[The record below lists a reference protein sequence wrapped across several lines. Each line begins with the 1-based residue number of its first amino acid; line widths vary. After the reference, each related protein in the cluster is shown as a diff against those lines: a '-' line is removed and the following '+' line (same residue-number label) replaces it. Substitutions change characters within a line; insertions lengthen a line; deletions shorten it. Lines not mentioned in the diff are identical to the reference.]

1 MTALTVALAAL
12 AVFGPAHIII
22 LIYFGAIMWKNENT
36 VLAFL
41 VNCYAMYCTVYFAH
55 IFMEGLACRK
65 TDSTASK
72 QNS

>member
-1 MTALTVALAAL
+1 MTALTAALAAL

-22 LIYFGAIMWKNENT
+22 LLYFGAIMWKNENT

-55 IFMEGLACRK
+55 IFMDGLAFRK